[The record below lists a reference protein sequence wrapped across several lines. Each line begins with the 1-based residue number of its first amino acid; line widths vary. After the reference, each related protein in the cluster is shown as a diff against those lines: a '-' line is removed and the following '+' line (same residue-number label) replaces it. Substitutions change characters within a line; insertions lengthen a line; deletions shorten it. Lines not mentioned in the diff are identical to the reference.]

1 MEWICD
7 VERRPR
13 RQRLPLVQFP
23 RGQAIY
29 SEGDPANRLFIIK
42 TGKVKIGRRGAD
54 GREQLLYIVGPSDMF
69 GAASMFD
76 AGARTANACAI
87 TDVCALSINRTA
99 LRSLLTDGPEV
110 AEQLLRVLARR
121 LRRSDDT
128 LTGLFSTDGPG
139 RVAMKLLELAQQFG
153 TPEGAAL
160 RVTLDLT
167 QQEIAQLIGSSRETV
182 NKTLS
187 DFTSRGWIRPDG
199 KSILICEPERL
210 ARRAR

>member
-1 MEWICD
+1 MTSD
-7 VERRPR
+7 RPPR
-13 RQRLPLVQFP
+13 RQPLPLVKFP

-54 GREQLLYIVGPSDMF
+54 GREQLLYIMGPSDMF

-76 AGARTANACAI
+76 AGARTANASAI

-128 LTGLFSTDGPG
+128 LTGFFSTDGPG
-139 RVAMKLLELAQQFG
+139 RVAMKLLEFAQQFG

-167 QQEIAQLIGSSRETV
+167 QEEIAQLIGSSRETV

-187 DFTSRGWIRPDG
+187 DFTSRGWIRPDATASSSASPSG
-199 KSILICEPERL
+199 
-210 ARRAR
+210 

>member
-1 MEWICD
+1 M
-7 VERRPR
+7 
-13 RQRLPLVQFP
+13 
-23 RGQAIY
+23 
-29 SEGDPANRLFIIK
+29 
-42 TGKVKIGRRGAD
+42 
-54 GREQLLYIVGPSDMF
+54 GPSDVF
-69 GAASMFD
+69 GVASMFD
-76 AGARTANACAI
+76 AGARTANASAV
-87 TDVCALSINRTA
+87 TEVSALSINRIA
-99 LRSLLTDGPEV
+99 LRSLLTDRPEV

-121 LRRSDDT
+121 LRSSDDT

-139 RVAMKLLELAQQFG
+139 RVAMKLLEFAQRFG

-167 QQEIAQLIGSSRETV
+167 QEEIAQLIGSSRETV

>member
-7 VERRPR
+7 VDRPPRRRPP
-13 RQRLPLVQFP
+13 PLVKFP

-29 SEGDPANRLFIIK
+29 REGDPADQLFIIK

-54 GREQLLYIVGPSDMF
+54 GREQLLYIIGPSDMF
-69 GAASMFD
+69 GAVSMFD
-76 AGARTANACAI
+76 AGARTANASAI
-87 TDVCALSINRTA
+87 TDVCALSIDRIA
-99 LRSLLTDGPEV
+99 LRSLLTDGPDV
-110 AEQLLRVLARR
+110 AEQLLRGLARR

-167 QQEIAQLIGSSRETV
+167 QGEFAQLIGSSRETV

-187 DFTSRGWIRPDG
+187 DFTTRGWIRPDG
-199 KSILICEPERL
+199 NSILICEPDRL

>member
-1 MEWICD
+1 MEWTCD
-7 VERRPR
+7 VERPPR
-13 RQRLPLVQFP
+13 RRPPPLVKFP

-29 SEGDPANRLFIIK
+29 SEGDPADRLFIIK
-42 TGKVKIGRRGAD
+42 GGKVKIGRRGAD
-54 GREQLLYIVGPSDMF
+54 GREQLLYIVGPSEMF
-69 GAASMFD
+69 GAVSMFD
-76 AGARTANACAI
+76 AGARTANASAI
-87 TDVCALSINRTA
+87 TDVCALSINRAA
-99 LRSLLTDGPEV
+99 LRSLLTDGPEI

-128 LTGLFSTDGPG
+128 ITGLFSTDGPG
-139 RVAMKLLELAQQFG
+139 RVAMKLLEFAQQFG
-153 TPEGAAL
+153 IPEGAAL

-167 QQEIAQLIGSSRETV
+167 QEEIAQLIGSSRETV
-182 NKTLS
+182 NKSLS

>member
-1 MEWICD
+1 VEWICD
-7 VERRPR
+7 VEPSPR
-13 RQRLPLVQFP
+13 RQPLPLVKFL

-54 GREQLLYIVGPSDMF
+54 GREQLLCIMGPSDVF
-69 GAASMFD
+69 GAVSMFD
-76 AGARTANACAI
+76 AGARIADATAI
-87 TDVCALSINRTA
+87 TDVSALSINRIA
-99 LRSLLTDGPEV
+99 LRSLLTDDPQV
-110 AEQLLRVLARR
+110 AEHLLRVLARR

-128 LTGLFSTDGPG
+128 ITGLFATDGPG